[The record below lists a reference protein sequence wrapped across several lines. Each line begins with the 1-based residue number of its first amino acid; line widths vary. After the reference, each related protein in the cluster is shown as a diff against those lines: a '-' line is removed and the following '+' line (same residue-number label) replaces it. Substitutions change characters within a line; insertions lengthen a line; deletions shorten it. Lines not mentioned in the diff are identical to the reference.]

1 MKLSVWKMDTESVVL
16 HVQSNLRYRTLVFN
30 QHHFK
35 VPLPMKFHFMS
46 DLWTTTTF
54 LQRTTFIGP
63 KVGSWP
69 PAWFYKQAGNILN
82 EKKLIWNKI
91 VKLQKSKALYVF
103 FNVSRHAKRFRRWT
117 KRYEEGMANKE
128 KQWLIDKKKL
138 RMPGDQ
144 VRDSN
149 FDIFKFD

>member
-35 VPLPMKFHFMS
+35 VPLWSFISWATSEQQPHFYIGKH
-46 DLWTTTTF
+46 L
-54 LQRTTFIGP
+54 LIQRLVVYHRLDFTSKLETYLT
-63 KVGSWP
+63 K
-69 PAWFYKQAGNILN
+69 
-82 EKKLIWNKI
+82 KKLIWNKI

-117 KRYEEGMANKE
+117 KRYEDGMANKE